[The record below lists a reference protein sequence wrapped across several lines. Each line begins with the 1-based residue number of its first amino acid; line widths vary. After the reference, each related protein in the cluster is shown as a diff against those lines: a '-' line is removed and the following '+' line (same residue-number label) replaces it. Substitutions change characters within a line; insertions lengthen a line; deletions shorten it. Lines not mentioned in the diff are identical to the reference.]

1 MSLANKYRP
10 QTFDAIIWQ
19 NHITDILKAQ
29 MKSDQKIHHNFLLF
43 WPRGTGK
50 TSAARLLAKALNCLD
65 LKDGNPCN
73 ECDNCLTIGRWTTLD
88 YMEIDAASHTGIDN
102 IREEILDKVPYPPT
116 QLKKKIYVIDEVHML
131 SKGAFNALLKTIEE
145 PRDNVCF
152 ILATTEMH
160 KVPDTIISRCQV
172 FNFKKVL
179 ENDMCVH
186 LEWIC
191 KKENLKYDQDALNI
205 IAKISEGC
213 VRDAVKY
220 IDQISILWDITQEHV
235 TKFLWVASEKMIK
248 DFLETVK
255 KWDRNI
261 IFQEVDKIYQTWI
274 DLHQFAKQALIYI
287 DHNLGDDMDFLLS
300 VSEAFSEIIS
310 TIRYYPYPVIVYKI
324 AFNKYL
330 WWKVESK
337 VNGYNIPVATKA
349 EAKHTNTPIQDEPK
363 DAEDEIKEKNKI
375 EKQSTGSVN
384 ESMIVE
390 VIKVEVPEMKTETAI
405 AKKKNEKNRDDIWG
419 NVLSKIS
426 KISLQQ
432 NLRWNFIIEAVE
444 DGLVS
449 AVIIN
454 KITKI
459 LLDNDEN
466 KKMLEIAFANVMWS
480 KTRIEIKFE
489 NKESYFARKLG

>member
-43 WPRGTGK
+43 WPRWTGK
-50 TSAARLLAKALNCLD
+50 TTAARILAKALNCLD
-65 LKDGNPCN
+65 LKDWNPCN
-73 ECDNCLTIGRWTTLD
+73 ECDNCQSIHRWTTLD
-88 YMEIDAASHTGIDN
+88 YMEIDAASHTWIDN

-131 SKGAFNALLKTIEE
+131 SKWAFNALLKTIEE

-179 ENDMCVH
+179 ENDMVGH

-191 KKENLKYDQDALNI
+191 KKENLNYDQDALNI
-205 IAKISEGC
+205 ISKISEWC

-220 IDQISILWDITQEHV
+220 IDQISILGDITQEHV

-248 DFLETVK
+248 DFLEIVK
-255 KWDRNI
+255 WWDRNI
-261 IFQEVDKIYQTWI
+261 VFQEVDKIYQTWI

-287 DHNLGDDMDFLLS
+287 DHNLTSDIDFLLS
-300 VSEAFSEIIS
+300 VSEWFSEIIS

-330 WWKVESK
+330 WWKASENK
-337 VNGYNIPVATKA
+337 IPAAKLDPLTSAERVAVMTKI
-349 EAKHTNTPIQDEPK
+349 ETTDTAKKN
-363 DAEDEIKEKNKI
+363 EDE
-375 EKQSTGSVN
+375 KQNFGVVN
-384 ESMIVE
+384 ESIAVD
-390 VIKVEVPEMKTETAI
+390 VIKVEIPKSKAYDANIEIQKSKSE
-405 AKKKNEKNRDDIWG
+405 NDLDSIWN

-432 NLRWNFIIEAVE
+432 NLRWNFIIE
-444 DGLVS
+444 DIKDYTVS
-449 AVIIN
+449 AIIIN

-466 KKMLEIAFANVMWS
+466 KKMLEMAFANVVWS
-480 KTRIEIKFE
+480 KVRIDIVFE